1 MKKKEKKKKNDEK
14 EALVYVSR
22 TFLTQIFGVL
32 I

>member
-1 MKKKEKKKKNDEK
+1 MKKKKKKENNEK
-14 EALVYVSR
+14 EALVYVSI